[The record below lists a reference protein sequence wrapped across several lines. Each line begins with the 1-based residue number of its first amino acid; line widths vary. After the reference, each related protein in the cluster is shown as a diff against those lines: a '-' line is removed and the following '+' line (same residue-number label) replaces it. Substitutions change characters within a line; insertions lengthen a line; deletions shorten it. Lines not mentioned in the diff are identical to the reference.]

1 MLTAAPPMTLE
12 VQRAKQAR
20 GLRQWLRNNQ
30 GAVVMAGLLAF
41 AGPLTF
47 FTGALSVM
55 RLAHE
60 WMQKHDGDVANF
72 SSSLLLVD
80 PQYSAMQAPPK
91 RLMSLSPT

>member
-12 VQRAKQAR
+12 VKRASQAR
-20 GLRQWLRNNQ
+20 GLRDWLQNHR

-55 RLAHE
+55 RLPSAGNVARMGVW
-60 WMQKHDGDVANF
+60 WM
-72 SSSLLLVD
+72 L
-80 PQYSAMQAPPK
+80 
-91 RLMSLSPT
+91 